1 MRKRVRTFAHTVR
14 HAWVTNRTLV
24 DNAYENMNDKF
35 KLVYGTAGNHEA
47 HPANIFEPMSQ
58 GNSTQWVYDAL
69 SEEWSRWI
77 GEDATQDVESIGA
90 YSTKYPDGNLR
101 IISLNTNMF
110 YRFNF
115 LLYQK
120 EMEKDPNGQIAWLV
134 KELDAAEKAGEN
146 VYIIGHMPF
155 GESDALP
162 DQANYLD
169 QVVKRYSSTIRAMF
183 FGHTHVDHF
192 EVSYSD
198 YSKRDEQHAMAISY
212 ICPSLTPTSGMPS
225 FRVYDVDPETFAVL
239 DATTYMADM
248 DDDSFQTSG
257 PVWKKYYSA
266 KETYGAALSPPVTEG
281 SAELS
286 PGFWHNVTA
295 AFEANTTLFD
305 EYLSR
310 KSRGWKAEECRDDC
324 MKQEICQLR
333 AGRSQDNCFT
343 PKPGVH
349 FSKRDVAHS
358 HGEHDDCGT
367 PVMVELLHAMAK
379 RQDFLE
385 MLQER
390 FLATGGKI
398 QPFKRAVSMSS
409 NSSEPTASGSQEED
423 CVSTPATN
431 TPTSGTGSSTATD
444 VSAPTQSGD
453 ATGVNVWRSF
463 YFLTIVAVAAEL
475 ILL

>member
-1 MRKRVRTFAHTVR
+1 
-14 HAWVTNRTLV
+14 
-24 DNAYENMNDKF
+24 MNDKF

-47 HPANIFEPMSQ
+47 HPANIFEPKSQ

-69 SEEWSRWI
+69 SDQWSRWI
-77 GEDATQDVESIGA
+77 GKDSTQDVESIGA

-115 LLYQK
+115 VLYQK

-134 KELDAAEKAGEN
+134 KELDAAERAGEN

-162 DQANYLD
+162 DQSNYLD

-198 YSKRDEQHAMAISY
+198 YSKRDEQHAMAMSY

-248 DDDSFQTSG
+248 DDKAFQTSG

-266 KETYGAALSPPVTEG
+266 KEAYGAALSPAVTEE
-281 SAELS
+281 SVELS
-286 PGFWHNVTA
+286 PAFWHNVTA

-310 KSRGWKAEECRDDC
+310 KSRGWKDDEKCRDDC

-349 FSKRDVAHS
+349 FAKRDTTHN
-358 HGEHDDCGT
+358 HGEHDECGT
-367 PVMVELLHAMAK
+367 PVMVELLHAMAR

-390 FLATGGKI
+390 FLAVGGQV
-398 QPFKRAVSMSS
+398 QPFKRADTSSNMQS
-409 NSSEPTASGSQEED
+409 NSSDPTASGSQEND
-423 CVSTPATN
+423 CVPSTPTAS
-431 TPTSGTGSSTATD
+431 TPTSGTGASTASD
-444 VSAPTQSGD
+444 AISPKQSGD
-453 ATGVNVWRSF
+453 ANSPILSSSF
-463 YFLTIVAVAAEL
+463 YLLMIAAL
-475 ILL
+475 VL